1 MTKLADRL
9 YIAIVGTFL
18 LFMLSVAV
26 TTAQAQDVP
35 VMNVGI
41 RWAAPT
47 QYTDGTPIPA
57 DGLAAFT
64 ILCGSSSSDL
74 SQSVTVGP
82 TVLSY
87 SRGDMITNFG
97 LAFETTYFCALT
109 ATASNGLTS
118 ARSSVVSF
126 QVVDTRVPGAPT
138 LFVE

>member
-1 MTKLADRL
+1 MTKLAERL

-47 QYTDGTPIPA
+47 QYVDGPPILP
-57 DGLAAFT
+57 GELTAFT
-64 ILCGSSSSDL
+64 ILCGSSASDL
-74 SQSVTVGP
+74 AMSVTVGP

-87 SRGDMITNFG
+87 SRDDMIANFG
-97 LAFETTYFCALT
+97 LAFDTTYFCALT
-109 ATASNGLTS
+109 ATTSNGLTS
-118 ARSSVVSF
+118 ARSTMVSF